1 MEPQECETE
10 ADADADAAEGR
21 ARGMGRRT
29 DGSLA
34 AKGEPYLRRGIP
46 AHQASGGS
54 ANTKE
59 GWINDRWKRRHL
71 CTAQQQTKIV
81 HSAETVSLN
90 EIPLPCCM

>member
-54 ANTKE
+54 ANTKKD
-59 GWINDRWKRRHL
+59 GSMIDGRGDTYVPRNNRQKL
-71 CTAQQQTKIV
+71 F
-81 HSAETVSLN
+81 
-90 EIPLPCCM
+90 M